1 MTDSVFAAARA
12 CGALMRRGLNLTGL
26 LFLSVPTWAAPPV
39 YVLNSSAPTLTV
51 IDAATD
57 SVAAVVAL
65 PGVPNS
71 LAVAGDGARV
81 YVGSQAVQSVT
92 VIDGSTRSVL
102 ASWPL
107 SAAPAALAVSGD
119 GSRLYALLAGGVLQ
133 SFDTTTGVM
142 LASLN
147 LGGGSGLAVSPD
159 GATVFVA
166 AGTLRVVQASTLTA
180 VGSVSTGADHN
191 ITRVAL
197 SPDGSKAWVVHD
209 IGIFSGGVSVI
220 DTKSQGVIA
229 TSDVGSILGPIALAP
244 DGSRAYV
251 GLSATFINTGWAG
264 AFFPGRSVLVFDTA
278 ANGLVG
284 QIDLGAG
291 GSNWTLQNTASGI
304 AVTPDRRT
312 VYVSVPRIAAVAA
325 AGVNTHVVRTTIAVA
340 GPSQVGAARSGETLV
355 PYTVDAVD
363 DNASSTTYG
372 GVAVA
377 NVLAN
382 DRYGAIVP
390 TLAHVDLVQTDS
402 SSPAITLN
410 GRSVLVAAGTG
421 AGSYTLGYRICDR
434 TDASNCDSATV
445 TVTVTTP
452 RTISAAGDSAT
463 TYPGTASVLNVRAND
478 TLAGAAATSAN
489 TTLTLLSSSHAGVT
503 LNTTSGVV
511 SVATGVPLGA
521 HTLGYRLCETAVAAN
536 CASATV
542 TLTVIPRPIV
552 AADDSAAAPR
562 TGGRVLASVLAN
574 DRLAGAQATLAN
586 VSLALVSASHA
597 GVTLNLGDASVN
609 VAAGTAVGVH
619 TLVYRIC
626 EIALPTNCGQATVTV
641 TVGEYLIDAVND
653 SARASSK
660 VAGVVLANVLANDRL
675 GSGAAT
681 LANVTLSLVSLT
693 PANPKIVLETNT
705 GAIRLLGRTE
715 SGLYQLV
722 YRICETA
729 SPGNCDSATASLDL
743 SGR

>member
-12 CGALMRRGLNLTGL
+12 CGASMRRTLTL
-26 LFLSVPTWAAPPV
+26 AVLSFLSVPTWAAPPV
-39 YVLNSSAPTLTV
+39 YVLNSSAPALTV

-71 LAVAGDGARV
+71 LAVAGDGARL
-81 YVGSQAVQSVT
+81 YVGSSAVQSLT
-92 VIDGSTRSVL
+92 VIDGPTRSVL

-119 GSRLYALLAGGVLQ
+119 GSRLYVLLAGGVLQ
-133 SFDTTTGVM
+133 SFDTTSGVL

-159 GATVFVA
+159 GATVYVA

-180 VGSVSTGADHN
+180 TASVSTGADHN

-251 GLSATFINTGWAG
+251 SLSATFISTGWAG
-264 AFFPGRSVLVFDTA
+264 AFFPGRSVLVFDA
-278 ANGLVG
+278 ATNGLVG

-304 AVTPDRRT
+304 AVMPDRRT

-340 GPSQVGAARSGETLV
+340 GPSQVGAARSGETLA

-363 DNASSTTYG
+363 DSAGTTTYG

-382 DRYGAIVP
+382 DRYGGIVP
-390 TLAHVDLVQTDS
+390 TLAHVELAQTDS
-402 SSPAITLN
+402 SSPAITLS
-410 GRSVLVAAGTG
+410 GRSVLVAAGTTT
-421 AGSYTLGYRICDR
+421 GSYTLGYRICDR
-434 TDASNCDSATV
+434 SDASNCDSATV
-445 TVTVTTP
+445 TVAVTSP
-452 RTISAAGDSAT
+452 RAISAAGDSAT

-511 SVATGVPLGA
+511 SVATGAPLGT

-536 CASATV
+536 CASATG
-542 TLTVIPRPIV
+542 TLSVISRPIV
-552 AADDSAAAPR
+552 AAP
-562 TGGRVLASVLAN
+562 
-574 DRLAGAQATLAN
+574 
-586 VSLALVSASHA
+586 
-597 GVTLNLGDASVN
+597 
-609 VAAGTAVGVH
+609 AAGCWPA
-619 TLVYRIC
+619 C
-626 EIALPTNCGQATVTV
+626 WPTTGW
-641 TVGEYLIDAVND
+641 L
-653 SARASSK
+653 ARRPRWPTCRWRWCRPA
-660 VAGVVLANVLANDRL
+660 
-675 GSGAAT
+675 
-681 LANVTLSLVSLT
+681 T
-693 PANPKIVLETNT
+693 PAW
-705 GAIRLLGRTE
+705 R
-715 SGLYQLV
+715 
-722 YRICETA
+722 
-729 SPGNCDSATASLDL
+729 
-743 SGR
+743 